1 MPYRSMN
8 LVVNQPAILLI
19 SLLLP
24 AILFGE
30 SAQAQP
36 SSIKSQSIFAPY
48 QPEPK
53 FAPAIKTPPQP
64 KVAPG
69 DRENSPNIQARPG
82 QAPSQ
87 NPNQSTNQSTNQAP
101 NQATNQTPSQATDPA
116 SDQVPFTTTPDGVPA
131 LNIVPTVER
140 PPIPPPPDAAPLRP
154 NGNGIAR
161 PAQAWR
167 VKAFQL
173 FKQKLDANTTI
184 ALVLNANYNN
194 VLLSLRQ
201 AVEDAGLTVSSVSS
215 SSGHM
220 LITSDNEKA
229 IVALRQALPD
239 AKANSASEARTEMR
253 ILCES
258 RNKSLTTGRMKE
270 ILNKLQSKFGD
281 MKTDAETL

>member
-1 MPYRSMN
+1 
-8 LVVNQPAILLI
+8 VNQPAILLI

-24 AILFGE
+24 TILFGE

-36 SSIKSQSIFAPY
+36 SSVKSQSVFAPY

-53 FAPAIKTPPQP
+53 FAPAIKTLPQP

-69 DRENSPNIQARPG
+69 DRENSPNIEARPG

-87 NPNQSTNQSTNQAP
+87 NPNRTPNQNP
-101 NQATNQTPSQATDPA
+101 NQATNQSPSQSADPA
-116 SDQVPFTTTPDGVPA
+116 NDQVPFTTTPDGVPA

-173 FKQKLDANTTI
+173 FKQKLDPNTTL

-201 AVEDAGLTVSSVSS
+201 AVEDVGLTVSSVSS

-220 LITSDNEKA
+220 LITTNNEKA

-239 AKANSASEARTEMR
+239 AKSDMRSEAKADARPEAKTEVR

-281 MKTDAETL
+281 IKTDAETL

>member
-1 MPYRSMN
+1 MPYRSTN
-8 LVVNQPAILLI
+8 IAVNQPAFLLI

-24 AILFGE
+24 TILLGE

-36 SSIKSQSIFAPY
+36 SPLIKGQSVFAPY
-48 QPEPK
+48 QPEAK
-53 FAPAIKTPPQP
+53 FAPAIRAQPQP
-64 KVAPG
+64 IVAPS
-69 DRENSPNIQARPG
+69 DRGSSANIEERPG
-82 QAPSQ
+82 QTSGQ
-87 NPNQSTNQSTNQAP
+87 SPNLSPALSP
-101 NQATNQTPSQATDPA
+101 NQAAEPA
-116 SDQVPFTTTPDGVPA
+116 NDQVQVPFTATPDGVPA

-173 FKQKLDANTTI
+173 FKQKLDPTTI
-184 ALVLNANYNN
+184 AIVLNANYNN

-201 AVEDAGLTVSSVSS
+201 AVEEVGLTVSSIST

-220 LITSDNEKA
+220 LITTNNEKA

-239 AKANSASEARTEMR
+239 TKSDMRTEAKADAKPEAKTEVR
-253 ILCES
+253 VLCES

-281 MKTDAETL
+281 MKSDAETL

>member
-1 MPYRSMN
+1 MPYRSTN

-24 AILFGE
+24 TILFGE

-36 SSIKSQSIFAPY
+36 SSVKNQSVFAPY

-53 FAPAIKTPPQP
+53 FAPAIKTQPQP

-69 DRENSPNIQARPG
+69 DRENSPN
-82 QAPSQ
+82 
-87 NPNQSTNQSTNQAP
+87 
-101 NQATNQTPSQATDPA
+101 NQATNQSPNQAADPA
-116 SDQVPFTTTPDGVPA
+116 NDQVPFTTAPDGVPA

-173 FKQKLDANTTI
+173 FKQKLDPNTTL

-201 AVEDAGLTVSSVSS
+201 AVEDVGLNVSSVSS

-220 LITSDNEKA
+220 LITTNNEKA

-239 AKANSASEARTEMR
+239 AKSDMRSEAKADSRPEAKTEVR

-281 MKTDAETL
+281 IKTDAETL